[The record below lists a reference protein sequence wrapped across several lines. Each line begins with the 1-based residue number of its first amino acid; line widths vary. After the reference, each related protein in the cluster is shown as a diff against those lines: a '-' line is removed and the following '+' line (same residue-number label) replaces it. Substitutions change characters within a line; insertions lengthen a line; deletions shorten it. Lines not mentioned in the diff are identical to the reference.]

1 MPCPDSPPT
10 QRSVAPGLTS
20 SAVESGPLLLGSVLR
35 HVSPDGPVAIEITEV
50 EAYEAD
56 RDPASHAYRGP
67 TNRNRVMFGP
77 PGHLYVYT
85 MHGHHCC
92 NVVVGPPG
100 DARAV
105 LLRAGRV
112 VEGVELARER
122 RPGVRED
129 WLARG
134 PGCLTRAMGITL
146 VQAGTDLFGAES
158 LVTLD
163 VRPTTEPVASG
174 PRVGVSRAADE
185 AYRFWIDGDASVS
198 AYKRSP
204 RAG

>member
-1 MPCPDSPPT
+1 MN
-10 QRSVAPGLTS
+10 G
-20 SAVESGPLLLGSVLR
+20 AVESAPLLLGSVLR
-35 HVSPDGPVAIEITEV
+35 HVSPDGPVAVEITEV
-50 EAYEAD
+50 EAYEGG

-67 TNRNRVMFGP
+67 TKRNRVMFGP

-92 NVVVGPPG
+92 NVVVGEAG

-112 VEGVELARER
+112 IEGIDLARER
-122 RPGVRED
+122 RPGVRDD

-134 PGCLTRAMGITL
+134 PGCLTRAMGISMAH
-146 VQAGTDLFGAES
+146 AGTDLFSEES
-158 LVTLD
+158 LVSLD
-163 VRPTTEPVASG
+163 VRPTRATVVSG
-174 PRVGVSRAADE
+174 PRVGVSRAADD
-185 AYRFWIDGDASVS
+185 AYRFWIEGESSVS